1 MQSEV
6 SPPLLQIFCVPPAPK
21 LSEDMAVDRIV
32 VLQDMRLE
40 QEQEEIARLYTTK
53 QDLIGV
59 KSVSCHDREEWLAS
73 NLVDVPCN
81 CSINNQ

>member
-1 MQSEV
+1 MQSDV
-6 SPPLLQIFCVPPAPK
+6 SPCLLQIFCVPPAPK

-59 KSVSCHDREEWLAS
+59 KSVSGHVREEWIAS
-73 NLVDVPCN
+73 ILIDVPCT
-81 CSINNQ
+81 CT